1 MTTFFALAA
10 ALSVAALLAVLW
22 PLVGP
27 LPRRVAAAGGAGK
40 AADGVATPDAPE
52 AASAVGHATPT
63 TNAPVTPAHRRLAG
77 ALVLLL
83 PLLAAGL
90 YAVTGA
96 PSVLRAIA
104 ADDDS
109 LDRLEAATRA
119 EPASVE
125 AWRRLAR
132 GHEHRGDF
140 ERAVT
145 AWKRAV
151 DLAPNDAD
159 LLLDYAVTLG
169 MARGAKLDGEPEA
182 LIERAIELAPDH
194 VQALALSG
202 SVRFERGDY
211 AGAIAQWERV
221 LAQVP
226 ADAEVAQSIRAGID
240 KARALEQA
248 RR

>member
-27 LPRRVAAAGGAGK
+27 PPRRVAMAGGAGK
-40 AADGVATPDAPE
+40 AADGVMAPGAHDAANAL
-52 AASAVGHATPT
+52 AAAAPT
-63 TNAPVTPAHRRLAG
+63 APVTPAHRRLAG

-109 LDRLEAATRA
+109 LDRLEAATHA

-140 ERAVT
+140 ERAVV

-226 ADAEVAQSIRAGID
+226 ADAEVAQSIRVGIE